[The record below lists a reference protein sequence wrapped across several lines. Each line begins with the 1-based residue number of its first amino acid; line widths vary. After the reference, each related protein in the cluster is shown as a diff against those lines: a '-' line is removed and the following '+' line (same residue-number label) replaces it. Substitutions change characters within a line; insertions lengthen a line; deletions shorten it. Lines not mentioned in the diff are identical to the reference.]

1 MDRRD
6 YVMRMIE
13 QMGAMLAR
21 VRRMLLGGEP
31 VDSELMTAASRA
43 GVDLEM
49 ARLLDARSLL
59 DAVAPEGQAEPGRC
73 WVMAE
78 LLALDGERLDLLGR
92 RDEALDRYG
101 KALLLF
107 GALHPSVIG
116 GLPEAAD
123 RIAAIERRLEDP
135 GGGDDDGNGHPVH
148 GRDAA

>member
-13 QMGAMLAR
+13 QMGAMVAR

-31 VDSELMTAASRA
+31 IAEELTTAASHA

-49 ARLLDARSLL
+49 ARVLDARSLL
-59 DAVAPEGQAEPGRC
+59 ELVAPEGQAEPGRA

-78 LLALDGERLDLLGR
+78 LLALDGERLDVLGR
-92 RDEALDRYG
+92 RDEAVDRYG

-116 GLPEAAD
+116 GLPEAAE
-123 RIAAIERRLEDP
+123 RIAWLEERLEDS
-135 GGGDDDGNGHPVH
+135 GGDDDGGHGAMP
-148 GRDAA
+148 AA